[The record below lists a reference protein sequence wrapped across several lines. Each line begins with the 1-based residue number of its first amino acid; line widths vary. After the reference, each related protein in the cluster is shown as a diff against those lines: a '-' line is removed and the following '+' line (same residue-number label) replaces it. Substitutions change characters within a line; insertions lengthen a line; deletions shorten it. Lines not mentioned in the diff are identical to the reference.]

1 MLASPRL
8 ASHRIASH
16 RIASHR
22 IASHRIAS
30 HRASRSR
37 RARTRLAVAPGRQ
50 AAELSTSCW
59 YENTAVGSVIR
70 SISRTKCTNGSRSR
84 SLLART
90 SNSSKRRNM
99 TFEDQIKLING
110 GRIGAESALASVI
123 SGGKAAVAALVETIE
138 SGTFGAASILGFVVL
153 PDQLQVFAD
162 LTHHPDFHVRRA
174 AIRVLGKSG
183 DRVGPTTRPCVTDCI
198 TAICPNSGQPK
209 PGSDPSFC
217 AASFYAAGV
226 VPRRS
231 PRGRSPPTAQV
242 LADVLRSLARLMKS
256 IRAFT
261 SLRALVMR
269 SRRSSISISTRAS
282 SRPSN

>member
-1 MLASPRL
+1 M
-8 ASHRIASH
+8 
-16 RIASHR
+16 
-22 IASHRIAS
+22 
-30 HRASRSR
+30 
-37 RARTRLAVAPGRQ
+37 
-50 AAELSTSCW
+50 
-59 YENTAVGSVIR
+59 
-70 SISRTKCTNGSRSR
+70 
-84 SLLART
+84 
-90 SNSSKRRNM
+90 
-99 TFEDQIKLING
+99 
-110 GRIGAESALASVI
+110 I

-231 PRGRSPPTAQV
+231 PRGCSPPTRAGSGRRTAIPRALDEVHQSLHLIACLGHA
-242 LADVLRSLARLMKS
+242 LAALFDLDLHTRIFETQQLMDDTFDVLGLTVSSLKM
-256 IRAFT
+256 RAGST
-261 SLRALVMR
+261 APPCPGIDDCRQLVLYGR
-269 SRRSSISISTRAS
+269 DLVGSFVE
-282 SRPSN
+282 